1 MKKSRRIIKIVLIT
15 SGALLVIFVIG
26 SFMLINHF
34 MKEYFNRSEQKKY
47 SEYMRWADFED
58 FPRETVTFASGSETL
73 TGYIYGKDKPAKG
86 LVVISHGLGG
96 YSEGYINETKYF
108 VDNGFMVFAYDNT
121 GSGASTGDSC
131 IGLVQSALD
140 LDSALTY
147 VEQNAVFDGL
157 PICLYGHSWGGFATT
172 AVLNLDHDIA
182 AVASLAGYNDSI
194 QEMTYVGKS
203 LIGSFAYVEK
213 PFIWLTLR
221 LTFGDKMNLTAAE
234 GINRAVNTAVMIVQG
249 DQDDFVGF
257 DGPCIYANRDK
268 ITRTDV
274 KYVLLEGREH
284 GDLMMDYSE
293 ERLAYMEKLDAEYQ
307 EMLEQY
313 QDEIPDEI
321 LKAWNDTIDKK
332 LTSQLNTELFEDIVD
347 FYMQAIAHRK

>member
-15 SGALLVIFVIG
+15 LGALLVIFVIG

-47 SEYMRWADFED
+47 SEYLRWADFAD
-58 FPRETVTFASGSETL
+58 FPRETVTFVSGKETL

-86 LVVISHGLGG
+86 LVVVSHGLGG
-96 YSEGYINETKYF
+96 YSEGYISETKYF

-140 LDSALTY
+140 LDNALTY
-147 VEQNAVFDGL
+147 VEQNPVFDGL

-172 AVLNLDHDIA
+172 AVLNFDHDIA
-182 AVASLAGYNDSI
+182 AVASLAGYNDSV

-203 LIGSFAYVEK
+203 LIGSFSYVEQ

-221 LTFGDKMNLTAAE
+221 TTFGDKMNLTAAD
-234 GINRAVNTAVMIVQG
+234 GINRAVNTAVMIIQG

-257 DGPCIYANRDK
+257 DGPCIYTNRDK

-274 KYVLLEGREH
+274 KYVLLEGRKH

-293 ERLAYMEKLDAEYQ
+293 ERLAYMEKLDAEYNQ
-307 EMLEQY
+307 MLAQY
-313 QDEIPDEI
+313 GEEIPDDI
-321 LKAWNDTIDKK
+321 LKAWNAGIDKT
-332 LTSQLNTELFEDIVD
+332 LTSRLNAELFADIVD
-347 FYMQAIAHRK
+347 FYTAAIGE

>member
-1 MKKSRRIIKIVLIT
+1 MKKSGRIIKIILIVA
-15 SGALLVIFVIG
+15 GVLLVVFVVV
-26 SFMLINHF
+26 SFMIINHF
-34 MKEYFNRSEQKKY
+34 MKEYFDRSEQKKY

-73 TGYIYGKDKPAKG
+73 TGYIYGKDKPARG

-96 YSEGYINETKYF
+96 YSEGYISETKYF

-140 LDSALTY
+140 LDNALTY
-147 VEQNAVFDGL
+147 VEQNPVFDGL

-172 AVLNLDHDIA
+172 AVLNFDHDIT
-182 AVASLAGYNDSI
+182 AVASLAGYNDSM
-194 QEMTYVGKS
+194 QEMAYVGKS
-203 LIGSFAYVEK
+203 LIGPFIHVEK
-213 PFIWLTLR
+213 PFIWIMLR
-221 LTFGDKMNLTAAE
+221 ITFGDKMNLTAAD
-234 GINRAVNTAVMIVQG
+234 GINRAVNTAVMIIQG

-257 DGPCIYANRDK
+257 DGPCIYTNRDK

-274 KYVLLEGREH
+274 KYVLLEGRKH

-293 ERLAYMEKLDAEYQ
+293 ERLAYMEKLDAEYDQ
-307 EMLEQY
+307 ILAQY
-313 QDEIPDEI
+313 EDEVPDEVE
-321 LKAWNDTIDKK
+321 KAWNDTIDKRM
-332 LTSQLNTELFEDIVD
+332 TSRLDEELFADIVD
-347 FYMQAIAHRK
+347 FYLESIGK

>member
-1 MKKSRRIIKIVLIT
+1 MWWFL
-15 SGALLVIFVIG
+15 
-26 SFMLINHF
+26 
-34 MKEYFNRSEQKKY
+34 
-47 SEYMRWADFED
+47 
-58 FPRETVTFASGSETL
+58 
-73 TGYIYGKDKPAKG
+73 
-86 LVVISHGLGG
+86 HGLGG

-172 AVLNLDHDIA
+172 AVLNLTYDIA

-203 LIGSFAYVEK
+203 LIGLAFAYVEK

-221 LTFGDKMNLTAAE
+221 LTFGDKMNLTAAD

-257 DGPCIYANRDK
+257 DTMHLCQSR
-268 ITRTDV
+268 
-274 KYVLLEGREH
+274 
-284 GDLMMDYSE
+284 
-293 ERLAYMEKLDAEYQ
+293 
-307 EMLEQY
+307 
-313 QDEIPDEI
+313 
-321 LKAWNDTIDKK
+321 
-332 LTSQLNTELFEDIVD
+332 
-347 FYMQAIAHRK
+347 

>member
-1 MKKSRRIIKIVLIT
+1 MKKSRRIIKIVLIA
-15 SGALLVIFVIG
+15 SGALLVIFVIA

-73 TGYIYGKDKPAKG
+73 TGYIYGKDKPTKG
-86 LVVISHGLGG
+86 LVVVSHGLGG

-221 LTFGDKMNLTAAE
+221 LTFGDKMNLTAAD

-284 GDLMMDYSE
+284 GDLMMNYSE

-321 LKAWNDTIDKK
+321 LKAWNDMIDKK

-347 FYMQAIAHRK
+347 FYMQAIAHRA